1 MCNKDIREYA
11 VKNNVR
17 LWQIA
22 SVLQINDGNFSRKLR
37 VELSQEE
44 KQRIK
49 DIIDKLASEQQ
60 GVQVMDNVLTVQQ
73 VAVALKKDAQ
83 TIRYLLDNKLVP
95 YGMSYR
101 RRGSK
106 RKS

>member
-95 YGMSYR
+95 YDFR
-101 RRGSK
+101 LLPLLR
-106 RKS
+106 